1 MATAGKR
8 GQVKAVGAALP
19 FTTEATT
26 AAGNITYQITD
37 PTKRIWSRTG
47 TITVLDGGVPTVEAY
62 TLNRLTG
69 TVTFGS
75 AVARVITLT
84 GQYLPTVTIGC
95 AFNYSFSI
103 SGDNADSTCFASEWV
118 DRTQAL
124 LDFSASLSKFFDIN
138 TYFWETLDGDL
149 DLVLEFYIN
158 YTASPILRAWVKI
171 AGDDISN
178 AVDGLSEESVNF
190 EGTHDDDDRVISM
203 GPF

>member
-26 AAGNITYQITD
+26 ATGNISYQITD
-37 PTKRIWSRTG
+37 ATKRIWSRTG
-47 TITVLDGGVPTVEAY
+47 TITVLDGGVPTAEAY

-84 GQYLPTVTIGC
+84 GSYLPTVTIGC
-95 AFNYSFSI
+95 ATEYSWTLTA
-103 SGDNADSTCFASEWV
+103 DNQDSTCFASEWI

-124 LDFSASLSKFFDIN
+124 LDFGASLSKFFDVN
-138 TYFWETLDGDL
+138 TYFWETMDGDL
-149 DLVLEFYIN
+149 DLVLEFYIE
-158 YTASPILRAWVKI
+158 YTSTPNIRAWAKVSS
-171 AGDDISN
+171 DDISN
-178 AVDGLSEESVNF
+178 AVDGLSEESVDF
-190 EGTHDDDDRVISM
+190 EGVHDADRRVISM

>member
-26 AAGNITYQITD
+26 ATGNISYQITD
-37 PTKRIWSRTG
+37 ATKRIWHRTA

-75 AVARVITLT
+75 AAARVITLT

-95 AFNYSFSI
+95 ATEYSWTLTA
-103 SGDNADSTCFASEWV
+103 DNQDSTCFATEWI

-124 LDFSASLSKFFDIN
+124 LDFAASLSKFFDIN

-149 DLVLEFYIN
+149 DLVLEFYIE
-158 YTASPILRAWVKI
+158 YTSTPNIRAWAKVSS
-171 AGDDISN
+171 DDISN
-178 AVDGLSEESVNF
+178 AVDGLSEESVDF
-190 EGTHDDDDRVISM
+190 EGVHDADRRVISM